1 MPRVPWKTLLI
12 AAAVAAVAGGA
23 FAFYQYRPL
32 TLAVV
37 RAERDVAIQVFGL
50 GTVEARVLSKIGF
63 EVAGTLIELKADHG
77 DHVAAG
83 QLLAVIDGREQQ
95 ARLARA
101 KAQVASAEAAVQVA
115 EAAARKNVAVV
126 AQKTQTN
133 QRRQSLLA
141 RQVVSAEAAE
151 DAQLNEGVAKAD
163 LLVAQSEIESAKAKL
178 DDARAQY
185 EYEAVVLQQHELR
198 APFDGIVV
206 SRAKEL
212 GSVVGAGEVLF
223 TIVAPETVWILAYV
237 DEARV
242 GDVRVGMGAEI
253 RLRSLPQ
260 ARFKGKVARVGI
272 ESDRVNEERR
282 VYVACND
289 CSEDFFLGEQT
300 EVFIATA
307 RLEHAVMVP
316 QTAVE
321 RFDGATGTVWTIEEG
336 VLRRRALTFGRRSH
350 DGRLEVTGGVPEKA
364 LVVAVL
370 SADLR
375 EGRSARPQSA
385 EIR

>member
-63 EVAGTLIELKADHG
+63 KVAGTLIELKADHG

-101 KAQVASAEAAVQVA
+101 KAQVASAEAAVRVA
-115 EAAARKNVAVV
+115 EAAARKNAAVV

-242 GDVRVGMGAEI
+242 GDVRVGMAAEI
-253 RLRSLPQ
+253 RLRSLPL

-282 VYVACND
+282 VYVACSD

-307 RLEHAVMVP
+307 RLEQAVMVP

-321 RFDGATGTVWTIEEG
+321 RFDGATGTVWTIEEE
-336 VLRRRALTFGRRSH
+336 VLRRRVLSFGRRSH

-364 LVVAVL
+364 LVVAL
-370 SADLR
+370 PSGGLR

-385 EIR
+385 ETR